1 MRATI
6 LRFLALSP
14 VARRLILWP
23 IFGAGYLIFRLTGN
37 TPWLS
42 YLCFRKLH
50 GQTRGNLNDQIARV
64 IIMRT
69 YLHDLSQ
76 AQGLLGGG
84 ADVESRVA
92 KVCETLVRDGYCRL
106 PVSLTAAQCDSL
118 QRFARLHPAR
128 PVPLPTE
135 GARQLVFDPAT
146 PRAPIYVFDESEL
159 LAEPVIQQLLGDQS
173 LLLLA
178 QCYMDAPPI
187 NDEVTMWWSAPFGTA
202 SSEAAQLFHFDMDRV
217 RWLKFFF
224 YLTDVG
230 PENGPHVYVRG
241 THRHKPALFFED
253 RRFSDEE
260 IASHFAAQDVVTL
273 TAPAGT
279 VFVGDT
285 RCLHKGQ
292 PVREGGRLLLQIEFA
307 VSLFGRRYARPAL
320 PSNIDSVLEEAR
332 GRYPSVYQRFLPR

>member
-1 MRATI
+1 MRAII

-23 IFGAGYLIFRLTGN
+23 IFGIGYLIFRLTGN

-50 GQTRGNLNDQIARV
+50 SQTRGGLNDRIARA
-64 IIMRT
+64 ISARSCP
-69 YLHDLSQ
+69 HAFSG
-76 AQGLLGGG
+76 AQGLLGTG
-84 ADVESRVA
+84 ADVELQVA
-92 KVCETLVRDGYCRL
+92 KARETLVRDGYYRL
-106 PVSLTAAQCDSL
+106 PESLTAAQCDSL
-118 QRFARLHPAR
+118 QRFARLHPAQ
-128 PVPLPTE
+128 PVPLPTDC
-135 GARQLVFDPAT
+135 ARRLVFDPAT
-146 PRAPIYVFDESEL
+146 PCAPTYVFDESEL

-178 QCYMDAPPI
+178 QRYMDAPPI
-187 NDEVTMWWSAPFGTA
+187 NDSVTMWWSAPFGAA
-202 SSEAAQLFHFDMDRV
+202 SSEAAQLFHFDMDGV

-241 THRHKPALFFED
+241 THRCKPALFFED

-292 PVREGGRLLLQIEFA
+292 PVREGCRLLLQIEFSL
-307 VSLFGRRYARPAL
+307 SLFGKRYARPAL
-320 PSNIDSVLEEAR
+320 PPNIDPVLEEAR
-332 GRYPSVYQRFLPR
+332 GRHPSVYQRFLSR